1 MGELR
6 FWLIV
11 TGIGILVVIYM
22 VEKIKLR
29 RDRRLPLQT
38 RDLPAVTFS
47 DEEFILDDEWQSEQI
62 KAEDYA
68 MEAVRDEPI
77 GPEPKARDHSPPLS
91 FIVVYVK
98 ALEQQW
104 LGGPQISIG
113 LRAQGLKF
121 DQQHGVFYYSLN
133 QGESESPVFKV
144 ANMHNPGIFPDE
156 QLLDFST
163 QGLVFILNLPVP
175 LDARSALDLM
185 LTTAKKVCF
194 NLRAQ
199 LFDANHHVLTVQG
212 MEQLREKLA

>member
-11 TGIGILVVIYM
+11 IGIGILVVIYI

-29 RDRRLPLQT
+29 REKALPPQAC
-38 RDLPAVTFS
+38 DQPAATFS
-47 DEEFILDDEWQSEQI
+47 DEAFFLDEWQPEQI
-62 KAEDYA
+62 KAEDDA
-68 MEAVRDEPI
+68 MRAVRDEPL
-77 GPEPKARDHSPPLS
+77 EVLPKAQDRSTPLS
-91 FIVVYVK
+91 YIVVYVK

-104 LGGPQISIG
+104 LDGSQISIG

-121 DQQHGVFYYSLN
+121 DQQHGVFYYPLA
-133 QGESESPVFKV
+133 QGESEFPLFKV

-175 LDARSALDLM
+175 IDDSSALEQM

-199 LFDANHHVLTVQG
+199 LFDSNHHVLTVQG
-212 MEQLREKLA
+212 MEQLREKLV